1 MARDHDSD
9 DNENKRKWVLMFSL
23 YAIISLQFLL
33 AVSVGSVVISNSRI
47 PHFVLHTAPGLAIYI
62 LSIVFCIIIQCVLLD
77 LRGRWPW
84 NYILFI
90 LWTILFASTVG
101 LSCSYSNGRGKAVL
115 ETIILI
121 SVVAVVLGHHSY
133 YSMHTE
139 RDFSLC
145 ELLSISVFLVACVYI
160 PIQVFHPFAKLSI
173 SIYAFL
179 VAIAF
184 AGRMYIAETFFINNQ
199 FDDPI
204 GAAVIVHLIFLM
216 NNPNREELT
225 SRRAIRV
232 PLRNP

>member
-1 MARDHDSD
+1 MFGTSFFAPTNQLTYKQIGSGEYMGTAIAEPKLHITAFNTSLKKF
-9 DNENKRKWVLMFSL
+9 DNPT
-23 YAIISLQFLL
+23 
-33 AVSVGSVVISNSRI
+33 VGSVVVSNSRI

-62 LSIVFCIIIQCVLLD
+62 LSIVFCIIR
-77 LRGRWPW
+77 RGE
-84 NYILFI
+84 
-90 LWTILFASTVG
+90 
-101 LSCSYSNGRGKAVL
+101 AVL
-115 ETIILI
+115 ETIILV
-121 SVVAVVLGHHSY
+121 SVEAVVLAHHSL
-133 YSMHTE
+133 YSMQTQ

-145 ELLSISVFLVACVYI
+145 ELLSINVILVACVYI
-160 PIQVFHPFAKLSI
+160 PNQVFHPFAKLSI

-184 AGRMYIAETFFINNQ
+184 AGRIYMAETFFINNQ